1 MAWALVDAGRRA
13 LSRRGCWARECWDA
27 SGQMVPRLS
36 LVCIR
41 KEARLGS
48 LDTAQTEAS
57 AARLSFA
64 YNYIDGII
72 FLETNCP

>member
-1 MAWALVDAGRRA
+1 MAWALVDAGSRA
-13 LSRRGCWARECWDA
+13 LSRRCWSRECWDA
-27 SGQMVPRLS
+27 GGQMVPRLS

-41 KEARLGS
+41 KEARPGS